1 MCNCNRLKR
10 SPTTFSCVST
20 FSLPRP
26 FLKPFLG
33 SRHLFSQPFL
43 ATLRNVTKPYETF
56 ETLRNLT
63 KRLKPFKT
71 FQNLSKPFKTFPLQN
86 LSTQH
91 HFSSTLASFS
101 RCLHRLGH
109 LLILDRQ
116 EGAPKPLQNSHPSWC
131 CTGLTSTRVRRQR
144 STRAR
149 SSHGEAE
156 RARQAPRCADW
167 SLESAWHGDD
177 ASSVGRVL

>member
-33 SRHLFSQPFL
+33 SRHLFSRPFL

-63 KRLKPFKT
+63 KRLKPYET
-71 FQNLSKPFKTFPLQN
+71 FETLRNVTKRLKPYETLRNVAPATCNPSPSRSPCAGERRTLC
-86 LSTQH
+86 LVLYTHTDSTVRCYH
-91 HFSSTLASFS
+91 LAL
-101 RCLHRLGH
+101 LHG
-109 LLILDRQ
+109 
-116 EGAPKPLQNSHPSWC
+116 
-131 CTGLTSTRVRRQR
+131 
-144 STRAR
+144 
-149 SSHGEAE
+149 
-156 RARQAPRCADW
+156 
-167 SLESAWHGDD
+167 
-177 ASSVGRVL
+177 